1 MFHYPD
7 LNRPFFGDALKF
19 VRHQL
24 IMFVMLLFGL

>member
-19 VRHQL
+19 VRRQL
-24 IMFVMLLFGL
+24 IVLVMLLLGL